1 MSVQTLNNQKN
12 SLILLRLRV
21 TEKTALLSEKNGYT
35 FLVADGATK
44 PQIKAAVKELY
55 KVTPVQVNVLAGVK
69 KNIVRR
75 GRKGVRGA
83 NKKAVVYLK
92 KGDKIEFI

>member
-12 SLILLRLRV
+12 SLVLLRLRV
-21 TEKTALLSEKNGYT
+21 TEKSALLSEKNEYT

-44 PQIKAAVKELY
+44 PQIKAAVKEVY
-55 KVTPVQVNVLAGVK
+55 KVTPTQINVIAGVK
-69 KNIVRR
+69 KNITRR
-75 GRKGVRGA
+75 GRNGVKSA
-83 NKKAVVYLK
+83 NKKAIVFLK

>member
-12 SLILLRLRV
+12 SLVLLRLRI
-21 TEKTALLSEKNGYT
+21 TEKAALLSEKNGYT

-44 PQIKAAVKELY
+44 PQIKAAMKELY
-55 KVTPVQVNVLAGVK
+55 RVTPTQINTIAAVK
-69 KNIVRR
+69 KNITRR
-75 GRKGVRGA
+75 GRKGVKGA
-83 NKKAVVYLK
+83 HKKAIVFLK